1 MGCLVRITKRRRPW
15 GWPRDRMR
23 NDEDEDRR
31 VDRRRAKGK
40 KGGRARERWFDLS
53 FPHKGVSAGMNRS
66 DDEDGA
72 GKFVR
77 REGDIKG
84 EDEGYQ
90 SPEKPRTQPPPTV

>member
-1 MGCLVRITKRRRPW
+1 MGCLVRITERRQPW
-15 GWPRDRMR
+15 GWLRDRMR
-23 NDEDEDRR
+23 NDEDEDR
-31 VDRRRAKGK
+31 
-40 KGGRARERWFDLS
+40 S
-53 FPHKGVSAGMNRS
+53 TGMNKN

>member
-1 MGCLVRITKRRRPW
+1 
-15 GWPRDRMR
+15 
-23 NDEDEDRR
+23 
-31 VDRRRAKGK
+31 
-40 KGGRARERWFDLS
+40 
-53 FPHKGVSAGMNRS
+53 MNKS

-77 REGDIKG
+77 REGNIKG